1 MDYRSYENKVNE
13 TKNDIIGFL
22 SLKTT
27 KVHDYST
34 SIVETYFDS
43 LNNGDISI
51 KSFKLK
57 IIHNEHANEK
67 NTLEFSELLKNNYEE
82 FKVFLENFFLDYE
95 KNLKSYKYFPTRKS
109 DLLQVN
115 NPLKRKKQENITK
128 INNFEK
134 DLTLKIKEVNNLVL
148 EKKKNYNQT
157 VNEINR
163 RLSIDLQRNID
174 SCMKEYLPLE
184 RALLDVDEKDK
195 IKELRNKIKEIRNK
209 SLDAQNQLKSK
220 SYSHL
225 KEEGLKYTAET
236 EKMVLEL
243 ELLKQEHE
251 KKVLLA
257 NKEIN
262 LLQLEEAK
270 NVFQYDYQK
279 DVQSIDILTHS
290 LDSYFSVVDTINEK
304 ILNDFDVTKNE
315 FVELKL
321 NKKILECMLRFYKI
335 NFYDPAIRMI
345 NRISSFYNEVK
356 EFFTKTSIEMRND
369 HYMYNESVIDK
380 VKEFDDK
387 VFKVKKTK
395 KSDFQNNI
403 KTGLDNLYS
412 TKYIDEQYKNFLSYI
427 NELIA
432 IINDNVTRINC
443 IVDEES
449 YKLVLSQ
456 NNPDEFPLIQENIA
470 NAKIRFDNY
479 KNNYLNNRN
488 LEKTEFENKESKETH
503 HIESKYELD
512 LEIVEKNIRDIK
524 KKSKLHIEKE
534 NKRIETEYSRSC
546 KESLVDLKRW
556 KKIL

>member
-13 TKNDIIGFL
+13 TKNDLVGFL
-22 SLKTT
+22 SLKNA
-27 KVHDYST
+27 KIHDYST
-34 SIVETYFDS
+34 SIVDAYLDL

-57 IIHNEHANEK
+57 IIHNDHANEK

-82 FKVFLENFFLDYE
+82 FKEFLDNFFLDYE

-134 DLTLKIKEVNNLVL
+134 DLALKIKEVNNQII
-148 EKKKNYNQT
+148 ERKKSYNQA

-163 RLSIDLQRNID
+163 RLSIDLQRNND

-184 RALLDVDEKDK
+184 RALLDVDEKEK
-195 IKELRNKIKEIRNK
+195 IKELRTKITEIRSK
-209 SLDAQNQLKSK
+209 SLDYQNQLKTK

-225 KEEGLKYTAET
+225 KEEGLKYIEET
-236 EKMVLEL
+236 GKMSLEL
-243 ELLKQEHE
+243 ELLKQEYE
-251 KKVLLA
+251 KKILLA

-262 LLQLEEAK
+262 LLQLEEAN

-279 DVQSIDILTHS
+279 DVQSIDLFSHN
-290 LDSYFSVVDTINEK
+290 LDSYFSIVDSINEK
-304 ILNDFDVTKNE
+304 VLNDFDLNKNE
-315 FVELKL
+315 FIELKL
-321 NKKILECMLRFYKI
+321 NKKILECMLRFYRI

-356 EFFTKTSIEMRND
+356 ENFIKIATEMRND

-380 VKEFDDK
+380 VKEFDEK

-395 KSDFQNNI
+395 KSDFENNI
-403 KTGLDNLYS
+403 RMGLDNLYS
-412 TKYIDEQYKNFLSYI
+412 TKFIDEQYKNFLNYI
-427 NELIA
+427 NGLIA
-432 IINDNVTRINC
+432 IINEHVTKINC
-443 IVDEES
+443 IVEEDS

-456 NNPDEFPLIQENIA
+456 NNSEEYPFIQENIS
-470 NAKIRFDNY
+470 NVKMRFDNY
-479 KNNYLNNRN
+479 KNNYLNKRN
-488 LEKTEFENKESKETH
+488 LEKDEFENKGKKDTH

-512 LEIVEKNIRDIK
+512 LETIEKTIKDIK
-524 KKSKLHIEKE
+524 KKSKLHIDKE
-534 NKRIETEYSRSC
+534 NKRIETEYSKKC
-546 KESLVDLKRW
+546 KESLSDLKRW